1 MEYGSIAQCM
11 EMDYHTMSLSELK
24 VVARDHRPRIKQ
36 YYIKSKGELIQ
47 LLSAKQLPDTM
58 RIEKMRIQE
67 LREEAR
73 HRGYVTNIWK
83 MRRND
88 LVELLY
94 PSAQENNQNNDHT
107 QKHDSPQEGEC
118 KNVGV

>member
-1 MEYGSIAQCM
+1 MFLA
-11 EMDYHTMSLSELK
+11 DLK
-24 VVARDHRPRIKQ
+24 LVAKNHRPRIKQ
-36 YYIKSKGELIQ
+36 YYIKSKAELIQ
-47 LLSAKQLPDTM
+47 LLTSKELPEPM

-73 HRGYVTNIWK
+73 NRGYITNIWK

-94 PSAQENNQNNDHT
+94 PGTQEDDENNDHT
-107 QKHDSPQEGEC
+107 QKHDSPQECEG
-118 KNVGV
+118 KDVGV

>member
-1 MEYGSIAQCM
+1 
-11 EMDYHTMSLSELK
+11 MDYHSMSLAELK

-36 YYIKSKGELIQ
+36 YYIKSKLELIQ
-47 LLSAKQLPDTM
+47 LLTSKELPEHM

-73 HRGYVTNIWK
+73 KRGYITSIWK
-83 MRRND
+83 MRRTD

-94 PSAQENNQNNDHT
+94 PGTQENDQNNDHT
-107 QKHDSPQEGEC
+107 QKHDAPQESEC
-118 KNVGV
+118 KDVGV